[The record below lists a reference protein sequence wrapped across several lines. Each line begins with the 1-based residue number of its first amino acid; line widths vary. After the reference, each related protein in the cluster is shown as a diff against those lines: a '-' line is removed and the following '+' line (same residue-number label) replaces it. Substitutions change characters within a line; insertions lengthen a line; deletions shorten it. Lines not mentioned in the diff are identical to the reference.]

1 MPELITGLL
10 GPYGETGPRGE
21 PRVRYVLLLAG
32 GKRRSR
38 SFADAASAALFAQ
51 TATIQYSQ
59 QPGVV
64 VTVGMAV
71 ERYIAT
77 RKDKRWSA
85 ATVRRTRMDLDKFA
99 QPAST
104 PIALVDAEFVRTF
117 LSRICNVS
125 PGSQQ
130 KRYGAVA
137 SFLLWCWRKDL
148 IVENPCAR
156 LDEDDKPWLS
166 PRYKREHA
174 LSKPQL
180 DISTDAFDKYV
191 AAAITLP
198 WPGDRVAALLP
209 LYNGMRNGEVRHLRV
224 GDVDFKRGRILLRG
238 PHLKSRTSEG
248 FAAIDALLVDDL
260 RRLCRDKF
268 PGAWLF
274 PSLDW
279 RTPGEPVSEYWIR
292 KRTIDTCALA
302 GLNRCTPHGLRGTY
316 STELG
321 DLGRSAE
328 SIGKNLGHNPGA
340 HGAIARSR
348 YMAVG
353 EVRQSIADL
362 RGSLLGG
369 L

>member
-1 MPELITGLL
+1 MLEQITGLL

-21 PRVRYVLLLAG
+21 PRVRYVVLLAG
-32 GKRRSR
+32 GSRRSR
-38 SFADAASAALFAQ
+38 SFGDVSRAALFERSVRD
-51 TATIQYSQ
+51 QYAS
-59 QPGVV
+59 QPGGVV
-64 VTVGMAV
+64 SVSVAI

-77 RKDKRWSA
+77 RANKRWSA
-85 ATVRRTRMDLDKFA
+85 ATVRRTRMDLEKFA

-104 PIALVDAEFVRTF
+104 PIAMVDAEFVRSF
-117 LSRICNVS
+117 LMRIGNVS
-125 PGSQQ
+125 AGSQQ
-130 KRYGAVA
+130 KRYGAIA
-137 SFLLWCWRKDL
+137 SFVLWCWRKDL

-180 DISTDAFDKYV
+180 DISTDAVDKYV
-191 AAAITLP
+191 AAALTLP
-198 WPGDRVAALLP
+198 WAGDRVAALLP

-224 GDVDFKRGRILLRG
+224 GDIDFRRGRILLRG

-260 RRLCRDKF
+260 RRLCRDKL
-268 PGAWLF
+268 PAAWLF
-274 PSLDW
+274 PSLDH

-292 KRTIDTCALA
+292 KRTTDTCALA
-302 GLNRCTPHGLRGTY
+302 GLSRCTPHGLRGTY

-362 RGSLLGG
+362 RGSLAGG
-369 L
+369 

>member
-1 MPELITGLL
+1 MELITGLL

-21 PRVRYVLLLAG
+21 PRVRYVLLLTN

-38 SFADAASAALFAQ
+38 TFNDVASAALFERSARD
-51 TATIQYSQ
+51 QYAR
-59 QPGVV
+59 QPGGV
-64 VTVGMAV
+64 VTVTVAA
-71 ERYIAT
+71 ERYIAS
-77 RKDKRWSA
+77 RANKRWSA
-85 ATVRRTRMDLDKFA
+85 ATVRRTRMDLEKFA
-99 QPAST
+99 LPAST
-104 PIALVDAEFVRTF
+104 PIAMVDAEFVRSF
-117 LSRICNVS
+117 LTRIGNVS
-125 PGSQQ
+125 AGSQQ

-191 AAAITLP
+191 AAALTLP
-198 WPGDRVAALLP
+198 WAGDRIAALLP
-209 LYNGMRNGEVRHLRV
+209 LFNGLRNGEVRHLRV
-224 GDVDFKRGRILLRG
+224 ADVDFKRGRILLRG

-260 RRLCRDKF
+260 RRLCRDKL

-292 KRTIDTCALA
+292 KRTTDSCARA

-316 STELG
+316 SSELG
-321 DLGRSAE
+321 DSGRSAE

-340 HGAIARSR
+340 HGAIARSH

-362 RGSLLGG
+362 RSLLQVS
-369 L
+369 

>member
-1 MPELITGLL
+1 MPEQITGLL
-10 GPYGETGPRGE
+10 GPYGEAGPRGE

-38 SFADAASAALFAQ
+38 TFNDVASAALFERSVRD
-51 TATIQYSQ
+51 QYASVLG
-59 QPGVV
+59 GVV
-64 VTVGMAV
+64 PLAVAV
-71 ERYIAT
+71 ERYIAS
-77 RKDKRWSA
+77 RADKRWSA
-85 ATVRRTRMDLDKFA
+85 PTVRRTRMDLEKFA
-99 QPAST
+99 QPSST
-104 PIALVDAEFVRTF
+104 PIALVDAEFVRAF
-117 LSRICNVS
+117 LARIGKVS
-125 PGSQQ
+125 AGSQQ
-130 KRYGAVA
+130 KRYGAIA
-137 SFLLWCWRKDL
+137 SFLLWCWRKNL
-148 IVENPCAR
+148 IAENPCTR
-156 LDEDDKPWLS
+156 LDEDDKPWLA
-166 PRYKREHA
+166 PKFKRERA

-180 DISTDAFDKYV
+180 DVSTDAVDKYV
-191 AAAITLP
+191 NAALTLP
-198 WPGDRVAALLP
+198 WSGDRVAALLP

-248 FAAIDALLVDDL
+248 FAVIDPLLVEDL
-260 RRLCRDKF
+260 RRMCRDKL

-292 KRTIDTCALA
+292 KRATDTCAIA
-302 GLNRCTPHGLRGTY
+302 GLQRCTPHGLRGTY
-316 STELG
+316 SSELG
-321 DLGRSAE
+321 DSGRSAE

-362 RGSLLGG
+362 RGSLAGG
-369 L
+369 